1 MKMEYEVVRGRYK
14 HYHTRYYACF
24 ADGKL
29 MVSTRKRDLP
39 RVDEEFTLPPRKTNE
54 DAGKIVVGCPKCQKA
69 HVYPRRYSD
78 FYLEAAEIAKD
89 CEVFE
94 VLSNLYRV
102 STAAGWLVLD
112 ALRSGE
118 KKIGEI
124 PQAMRR
130 LLLERDKYAI
140 EAAKKLID
148 SNVLTDEA
156 RTQLLSL
163 MLGK

>member
-1 MKMEYEVVRGRYK
+1 MEYEVVRGRYK
-14 HYHTRYYACF
+14 HYPTRYYACF
-24 ADGKL
+24 ADSKL

-39 RVDEEFTLPPRKTNE
+39 RVDEEFTLPPKKLYK
-54 DAGKIVVGCPKCQKA
+54 DAAKIVVGCPKCQKA
-69 HVYPRRYSD
+69 HVYPRHYSD

-94 VLSNLYRV
+94 MLLNLYQAR
-102 STAAGWLVLD
+102 TAVGWLMLD
-112 ALRSGE
+112 ALRNGE

-130 LLLERDKYAI
+130 RLLKRDEYAI
-140 EAAKKLID
+140 EVAKKLID
-148 SNVLTDEA
+148 FNVLTDEA